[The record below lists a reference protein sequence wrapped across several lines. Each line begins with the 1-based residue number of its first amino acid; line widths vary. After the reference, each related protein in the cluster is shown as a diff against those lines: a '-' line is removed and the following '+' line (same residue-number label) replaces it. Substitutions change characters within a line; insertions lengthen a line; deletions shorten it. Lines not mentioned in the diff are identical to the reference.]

1 MNSNMTPPNSV
12 ITETVLNALIVD
24 DEAELRKSVIS
35 ILQTAIPN
43 YRFNIDEASNGR
55 EALEKYKTG
64 DWDLVLMDVRMPEMN
79 GLEALNAIK
88 AHDPRTFVVLMTAH
102 ANVQDAISAV
112 KEGAY
117 DYLEK
122 PVQPQRL
129 IEIVRRAQE
138 ASEMVSRLAIS
149 NPIFD
154 DDIESEFVG
163 TSKKMTDV
171 FDLIH
176 RLCKV
181 DTTVLV
187 RGENGTGKEL
197 VAKAIHFNSP
207 RKNGSMVA
215 INCGAIPESLMESE
229 LFGHEKGAFTGAHER
244 KIGKFQL
251 ANNGTIFLDEVAELK
266 PEMQVKL
273 LRVLQERKFTPVGSS
288 REVKTDARIIAA
300 TNRNLEKMIEDGTFR
315 EDLFYRLNVMPIFL
329 PPLRERADD
338 IGELASYI
346 MKRFNKSH
354 ARKLEGLT
362 PEALEILKRYRWPG
376 NIRELENVIER
387 AFIVENGDEI
397 TAASLPDNVVNSPS
411 PSTANSQTNASA
423 KSGANYGPNAGVQ
436 SHDANREFSKDA
448 GGPMDYESFKEQ
460 AERDFIVSALKAN
473 KGKINKTVAEANI
486 PKNTLLRKIKKYGI
500 NVRDYTGE

>member
-1 MNSNMTPPNSV
+1 MNHSPENT
-12 ITETVLNALIVD
+12 LNALIVD
-24 DEAELRKSVIS
+24 DEAELRRSVIS
-35 ILQTAIPN
+35 VLQTAIPN
-43 YRFNIDEASNGR
+43 FTFRIEEASNGR

-79 GLEALNAIK
+79 GIEALRAIK
-88 AHDPRTFVVLMTAH
+88 EHDPRTFVVLMTAH
-102 ANVQDAISAV
+102 SNIQDAIAAV

-117 DYLEK
+117 DYMEK
-122 PVQPQRL
+122 PVQPERL
-129 IEIVRRAQE
+129 IEIVRRAHE

-163 TSKKMTDV
+163 TSKKMRDV

-181 DTTVLV
+181 DTTVLI

-197 VAKAIHFNSP
+197 VAKAIHYNSP

-266 PEMQVKL
+266 PDMQVKL

-329 PPLRERADD
+329 PSLRDRTDD
-338 IGELASYI
+338 IGELAQYF
-346 MKRFNKSH
+346 MKRFSKSH
-354 ARKLEGLT
+354 ARHITGIT
-362 PEALEILKRYRWPG
+362 PDALQLLKHYRWPG
-376 NIRELENVIER
+376 NIRELENIIER
-387 AFIVENGDEI
+387 AFIVENGTEV
-397 TAASLPDNVVNSPS
+397 TVGSLPENIRQAQAPAQLSGNLSRAFSPMPPTS
-411 PSTANSQTNASA
+411 VG
-423 KSGANYGPNAGVQ
+423 GA
-436 SHDANREFSKDA
+436 
-448 GGPMDYESFKEQ
+448 MDFEVYKEQ
-460 AERDFIVSALKAN
+460 AEKDFIISALKAN

-500 NVRDYTGE
+500 NVRDYSGE

>member
-1 MNSNMTPPNSV
+1 MNSSV
-12 ITETVLNALIVD
+12 NVLNALIVD
-24 DEAELRKSVIS
+24 DEAELRRSVIS
-35 ILQTAIPN
+35 VLRTSMPN
-43 YRFNIDEASNGR
+43 FHFQVDEASDGK
-55 EALEKYKTG
+55 EALEKYKSG
-64 DWDLVLMDVRMPEMN
+64 DWDLVLMDVRMPGMN
-79 GLEALNAIK
+79 GIEALRAIK
-88 AHDPRTFVVLMTAH
+88 DHDPRTFVVLMTAH
-102 ANVQDAISAV
+102 SNVQDAIAAV

-122 PVQPQRL
+122 PVHPQKL
-129 IEIVRRAQE
+129 VEIVTRATE

-154 DDIESEFVG
+154 DDVESEFVG
-163 TSKKMTDV
+163 TSKKMRDV

-197 VAKAIHFNSP
+197 VARAIHYNSP
-207 RKNGSMVA
+207 RKSGSMVA

-266 PEMQVKL
+266 PDMQVKL
-273 LRVLQERKFTPVGSS
+273 LRVLQERKFMPVGSS

-338 IGELASYI
+338 IEELAQYFI
-346 MKRFNKSH
+346 KRF
-354 ARKLEGLT
+354 ARTHNRAITGLT
-362 PEALEILKRYRWPG
+362 SDALQVLKSYRWPG

-387 AFIVENGDEI
+387 AFIVENGDRI
-397 TAASLPDNVVNSPS
+397 TPTSLPDNVLRKTGEAHSSAPQAR
-411 PSTANSQTNASA
+411 PASY
-423 KSGANYGPNAGVQ
+423 S
-436 SHDANREFSKDA
+436 
-448 GGPMDYESFKEQ
+448 GPMDFEAFKEQ
-460 AERDFIVSALKAN
+460 AEKDFIVSALKAN
-473 KGKINKTVAEANI
+473 NGRINKTVAEANI

-500 NVRDYTGE
+500 NVREFTQE